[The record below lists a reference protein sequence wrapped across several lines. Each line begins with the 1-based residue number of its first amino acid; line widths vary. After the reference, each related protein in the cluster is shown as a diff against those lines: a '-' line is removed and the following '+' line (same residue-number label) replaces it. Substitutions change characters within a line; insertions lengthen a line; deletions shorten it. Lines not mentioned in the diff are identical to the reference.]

1 MFDKIKQMKQLM
13 DLQNQLKQEKTEAE
27 KNGVKAVV
35 NGKMEVEL
43 IMLNPNL
50 SCGEQEKLVKECV
63 NEAMHKMQMAMAMKM
78 SQMPGFGL

>member
-13 DLQNQLKQEKTEAE
+13 DLQNQLKGEKSESE
-27 KNGVKAVV
+27 KNGVKAVI

-43 IMLNPNL
+43 ITLNSSL
-50 SCGEQEKLVKECV
+50 SVSEQEKLVRECV